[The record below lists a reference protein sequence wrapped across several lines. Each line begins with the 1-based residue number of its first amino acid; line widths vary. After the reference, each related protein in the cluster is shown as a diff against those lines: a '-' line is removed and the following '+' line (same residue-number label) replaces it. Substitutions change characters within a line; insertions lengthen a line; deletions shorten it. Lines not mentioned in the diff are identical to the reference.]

1 MSAFF
6 PSRIHGEAF
15 LNRPVKALEQSID
28 ARDAMAALKKVNYH
42 KVNYYKLKTYLAAK
56 KKAP

>member
-1 MSAFF
+1 LSAFF

-15 LNRPVKALEQSID
+15 LNRSVKALEQSID
-28 ARDAMAALKKVNYH
+28 AGDAMAALKKVNYH
-42 KVNYYKLKTYLAAK
+42 KAKSYLAAK